1 MGEKSTIEELLV
13 LLEEGIWD
21 SIQQQE
27 IKRFVSCDPSLFS
40 SKLHCSNLCLLSLSS
55 NTCFHQTLSSY
66 SSST

>member
-40 SKLHCSNLCLLSLSS
+40 SKLYCSNLCLLSLSS